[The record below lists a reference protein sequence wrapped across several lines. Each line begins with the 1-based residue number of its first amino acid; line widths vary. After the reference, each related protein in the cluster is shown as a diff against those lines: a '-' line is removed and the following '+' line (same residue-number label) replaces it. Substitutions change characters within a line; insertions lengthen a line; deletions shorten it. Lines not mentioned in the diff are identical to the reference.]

1 MKVNVPRG
9 FYVAL
14 SVCAVAAIILLSY
27 LLVSARDVPECSANL
42 RTSRVM
48 PAGMVESNIYVNI
61 VRSGWNR
68 ATIALNGRAY
78 RDGKKQVIARI
89 LEGKYKYNRGYYY
102 ITIEKSI
109 RQPMDNF
116 SSEDAQAFFLGVN
129 KQYYALK
136 IAKLDD
142 DNFIMYYGKLP
153 ELLCSV
159 TRK

>member
-1 MKVNVPRG
+1 
-9 FYVAL
+9 
-14 SVCAVAAIILLSY
+14 
-27 LLVSARDVPECSANL
+27 
-42 RTSRVM
+42 
-48 PAGMVESNIYVNI
+48 MVESNIYVNI

-68 ATIALNGRAY
+68 ATIALNGRTY
-78 RDGKKQVIARI
+78 QNGKKQVIARI

-116 SSEDAQAFFLGVN
+116 SAEDASTFFLGVD

-136 IAKLDD
+136 IAQLDD
-142 DNFIMYYGKLP
+142 DNFVMYYGRLP